1 MMICVTNR
9 KLCRGDFLE
18 RIRQLAAGGADV
30 ILLREKDLS
39 PAAYTELAEKCLAIC
54 REYSTALWLNSFTG
68 TAAALQLPVQLPLS
82 VLQELTDA
90 DKEKLPAFGAIG
102 SQSGR
107 CAAGRKAVR
116 RLADRRAYFSHIL
129 QAGSAAER
137 DGFSAGNL
145 QSRFR
150 SGVCHRRHHTSATGR
165 GAAGWGIRLLCHVA
179 DDAVSGCIR
188 RISELETYDLKERSV
203 KNPLLIDTIQRYLL
217 FIIGLF
223 FSALG
228 VAITKKGELGVSPIS
243 SVANVMSIRL
253 PQLSLGYWL
262 IIWNCVLILG
272 QILLLR
278 RKFQWIQLLQVPL
291 SFLFG
296 WFTDFGVWLISFFT
310 PKHYIVQIL
319 LVLVGTIVLGFGIT
333 LAVIANVI
341 LNSGEAFVKALSDTI
356 HKEFGNVKIVFDISC
371 VVVAVIL
378 SFLFFHKL
386 VGTREGT
393 IIAAFCTGFVVK
405 FFSKFITAPL
415 ERFLKKN
422 IGE

>member
-1 MMICVTNR
+1 M
-9 KLCRGDFLE
+9 
-18 RIRQLAAGGADV
+18 
-30 ILLREKDLS
+30 
-39 PAAYTELAEKCLAIC
+39 
-54 REYSTALWLNSFTG
+54 
-68 TAAALQLPVQLPLS
+68 
-82 VLQELTDA
+82 
-90 DKEKLPAFGAIG
+90 
-102 SQSGR
+102 
-107 CAAGRKAVR
+107 
-116 RLADRRAYFSHIL
+116 
-129 QAGSAAER
+129 
-137 DGFSAGNL
+137 
-145 QSRFR
+145 
-150 SGVCHRRHHTSATGR
+150 
-165 GAAGWGIRLLCHVA
+165 
-179 DDAVSGCIR
+179 
-188 RISELETYDLKERSV
+188 KERSV

-319 LVLVGTIVLGFGIT
+319 LGFGIT

>member
-1 MMICVTNR
+1 MTSWNASGS
-9 KLCRGDFLE
+9 LP
-18 RIRQLAAGGADV
+18 AGGADV

-90 DKEKLPAFGAIG
+90 DKEKLPAFGA
-102 SQSGR
+102 SVHS
-107 CAAGRKAVR
+107 
-116 RLADRRAYFSHIL
+116 LADAQLAEKLCADWLIAGHIFPT
-129 QAGSAAER
+129 SCKPDPAAER